1 MNDSEKDFIR
11 HITGWQNDLFS
22 YLFTLLGDLHD
33 SRDVLQET
41 NLVLW
46 RKMADFEPGSNF
58 GAWAKRCAY
67 YEALKFRRARQRDRD
82 RHLFDDDLIALL
94 VDEHEPSGHDEEE
107 RRLALRDCLSQLP
120 EQQRQIIDRRY
131 RAELSVHQ
139 LAKELGKTES
149 AIKMALKRIREMLQV
164 CIESKLREAT
174 R

>member
-1 MNDSEKDFIR
+1 MTDSEKEFIR
-11 HITGWQNDLFS
+11 HITDWQNDLYS

-67 YEALKFRRARQRDRD
+67 YEALKFRRTRQRD

-94 VDEHEPSGHDEEE
+94 VDEHEPSGHDEEG
-107 RRLALRDCLSQLP
+107 RRLALRDCLTQLP

-131 RAELSVHQ
+131 RAEVSVRQ
-139 LAKELGKTES
+139 LAEEFGKKES
-149 AIKMALKRIREMLQV
+149 AIKMMMKRIREALQV

>member
-1 MNDSEKDFIR
+1 MIDSEKEFIR
-11 HITGWQNDLFS
+11 HITTWQNDLYS

-46 RKMADFEPGSNF
+46 RKKADFEPGSNF

-67 YEALKFRRARQRDRD
+67 YEALKFRRTRQRD
-82 RHLFDDDLIALL
+82 RHLFGDDLIALL

-107 RRLALRDCLSQLP
+107 RRLALRDCLAQLP

-131 RAELSVHQ
+131 RAEVSVRQ
-139 LAKELGKTES
+139 LAEEFGKKES
-149 AIKMALKRIREMLQV
+149 AIKMMMKRIREALQV

>member
-1 MNDSEKDFIR
+1 MTDSEKEFIS
-11 HITGWQNDLFS
+11 HITDWQNDLFS

-67 YEALKFRRARQRDRD
+67 YEALKFRRARQRDR
-82 RHLFDDDLIALL
+82 HLFDDDLIALL
-94 VDEHEPSGHDEEE
+94 VDEHELPGHDEEE
-107 RRLALRDCLSQLP
+107 RRLALRDCLAQLP

-131 RAELSVHQ
+131 RAEIPVRQ
-139 LAKELGKTES
+139 LAAEFGKKES
-149 AIKMALKRIREMLQV
+149 AIKMAMKRIREALEV
-164 CIESKLREAT
+164 CIESKLREVT

>member
-1 MNDSEKDFIR
+1 MIDSEKEFIR
-11 HITGWQNDLFS
+11 HITVWQNDLFS
-22 YLFTLLGDLHD
+22 YLFTLVGDLHD

-67 YEALKFRRARQRDRD
+67 YEALKFRRTRQRD
-82 RHLFDDDLIALL
+82 RHLFGDDLIALL
-94 VDEHEPSGHDEEE
+94 VDEHESTGHDEEE

-131 RAELSVHQ
+131 RAEVSVRQ
-139 LAKELGKTES
+139 LAEEFGKKES
-149 AIKMALKRIREMLQV
+149 AIKMVMKRIREALQV

>member
-1 MNDSEKDFIR
+1 MIDNEKEFIR
-11 HITGWQNDLFS
+11 HITDWQNDLYS
-22 YLFTLLGDLHD
+22 YLFTLLGDLHY

-67 YEALKFRRARQRDRD
+67 FEALKFRRARQRDR
-82 RHLFDDDLIALL
+82 HIFDDDLLALL
-94 VDEHEPSGHDEEE
+94 VDEHVPSRHDEEE
-107 RRLALRDCLSQLP
+107 RRLALRDCLTQLP

-131 RAELSVHQ
+131 RTEIPLRQ
-139 LAKELGKTES
+139 LAADLGKTES
-149 AIKMALKRIREMLQV
+149 AIKMALKRIREALQI
-164 CIESKLREAT
+164 CIESKLREAA